1 MTYKKIIPL
10 LNTEGEVGDNIV
22 RLAGEYS
29 DMGADELLIFNF
41 SKNEHSGEE
50 FLKLCKQ
57 IARSIDIPFIIGYY
71 IRSYEDAKKAYY
83 TGASGILLPY
93 ELLNNDWAG

>member
-41 SKNEHSGEE
+41 SKNEHSEE
-50 FLKLCKQ
+50 SF
-57 IARSIDIPFIIGYY
+57 
-71 IRSYEDAKKAYY
+71 
-83 TGASGILLPY
+83 
-93 ELLNNDWAG
+93 